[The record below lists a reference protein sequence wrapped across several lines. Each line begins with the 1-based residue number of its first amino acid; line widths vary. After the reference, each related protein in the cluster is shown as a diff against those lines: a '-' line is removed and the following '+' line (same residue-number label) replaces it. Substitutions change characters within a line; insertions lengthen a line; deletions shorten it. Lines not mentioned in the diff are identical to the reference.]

1 MAIDVYKNQ
10 IYSAANAELQALG
23 GVANSEQV
31 VPQTYEFLRIWFQ
44 FIIMEKTREIL
55 ERGMAS
61 SFCEFVEIAPAVSIF
76 GPLENKIKNEIYE
89 KTHEEKVV

>member
-1 MAIDVYKNQ
+1 
-10 IYSAANAELQALG
+10 
-23 GVANSEQV
+23 
-31 VPQTYEFLRIWFQ
+31 
-44 FIIMEKTREIL
+44 MEKTREIL